1 MNNLKN
7 EKSPYLLQHVNN
19 PVNWYPWGSEAFS
32 RAAAED
38 KPVFLS
44 IGYSTCHW
52 CHVMAHESFEDE
64 EVAEIL
70 NRDYICIKVD
80 REERPDIDA
89 VYMTACQAMT
99 GSGGWPLT
107 AVLTPDQKPF
117 FTGTYFPKQ
126 PRYGQPGLI
135 DILKQITHLWKNRR
149 QDIKETGEKITE
161 FIAKEGQS
169 LSDAPDKSI
178 VKTAVRIFEQQYDR
192 RWGGFGSAPKFPVPH
207 NLMFLLQYS
216 VLECDRQA
224 AQMAEHT
231 LESMALGGI
240 FDHIGGGFSRYS
252 TDDKWLAPHFEKMLY
267 DNALLASVYL
277 DAFQITTNNFY
288 RDVAVRTLD
297 YILQELTGPE
307 GEFYCGQDADSDGVE
322 GKYYLFTQEEV
333 LSILGKGDG
342 EEFCKL
348 YDISRAGNFEG
359 ESIPNRIGKTG
370 FGWDESDERL
380 KKLYEYRRKRTQLH
394 RDDKVILSWNGWTI
408 AAMAKAYRILGDRK
422 YLTAAKNAHKFI
434 CEYMT
439 DNSGRLYHRWRDGE
453 AAVAGQLDDYAVY
466 GLGLLELYQS
476 TYEPK
481 YLQTAIQHSQQVME
495 FFEDKE
501 RDGFYLTAADA
512 ESLIAR
518 PKETYDG
525 AIPSGNSAAA
535 MLLGRI
541 AGYTGVD
548 KWREEARRQVRFV
561 TGVIKEYPVGHS
573 FGIQALLEVL
583 YPSAMLVCVSAEN
596 EVCEEL
602 KFYLREEFLPGL
614 RVLLKSEE
622 NAAALAEAVPF
633 TKDYPIPSRGNVYYL
648 CSNRGCMAPVTEF
661 EEVIKLL
668 KNVQVR

>member
-1 MNNLKN
+1 MNNLKD

-32 RAAAED
+32 KAAAED
-38 KPVFLS
+38 KPIFLS

-89 VYMTACQAMT
+89 VYMAACQAMT

-117 FTGTYFPKQ
+117 FTGTYFPKR
-126 PRYGQPGLI
+126 PLYGQPGLI
-135 DILKQITHLWKNRR
+135 DILKQITHLWKNQR
-149 QDIKETGEKITE
+149 QDINETGEKIAE
-161 FIAKEGQS
+161 FIAKEPQGI
-169 LSDAPDKSI
+169 SDSPDKEI
-178 VKTAVRIFEQQYDR
+178 VKTAVKIFEQQYDR

-207 NLMFLLQYS
+207 NLMFLLRYS
-216 VLECDRQA
+216 VLEGNRQA

-267 DNALLASVYL
+267 DNSLLASVYL
-277 DAFQITTNNFY
+277 DVFQITTNIFY
-288 RDVAVRTLD
+288 KDVAVRTLD
-297 YILQELTGPE
+297 YILKELTGPK

-322 GKYYLFTQEEV
+322 GKYYLFTPEEV
-333 LSILGKGDG
+333 LSILGKEDG
-342 EEFCKL
+342 EEFCRL
-348 YDISRAGNFEG
+348 YDISRTGNFEG
-359 ESIPNRIGKTG
+359 ESIPNRIGQTG
-370 FGWDESDERL
+370 LAWDEADERL
-380 KKLYEYRRKRTQLH
+380 RKLYEYRRNRTQLH

-422 YLTAAKNAHKFI
+422 YLTAAENAHKFI

-466 GLGLLELYQS
+466 GLGLLELYQT
-476 TYEPK
+476 TYEPQ
-481 YLQTAIQHSQQVME
+481 YLQAAIQHSQQMME

-501 RDGFYLTAADA
+501 QGGFYLTAADA

-525 AIPSGNSAAA
+525 AIPSGNSVAAV
-535 MLLGRI
+535 LLCRLD
-541 AGYTGVD
+541 AYTGLD
-548 KWREEARRQVRFV
+548 RWREAAKRQVGFI

-573 FGIQALLEVL
+573 FGLQALLEVL
-583 YPSAMLVCVSAEN
+583 YPSAVLVCVSAEN

-602 KFYLREEFLPGL
+602 KQYLREVYSPNL
-614 RVLLKSEE
+614 RVLFKSKE
-622 NAAALAEAVPF
+622 NAALLAETVPF
-633 TKDYPIPSRGNVYYL
+633 TVDYPIPTSGNIYYL
-648 CSNRGCMAPVTEF
+648 CNDGGCLAPVTEF
-661 EEVIKLL
+661 EKVMKLL
-668 KNVQVR
+668 KNV